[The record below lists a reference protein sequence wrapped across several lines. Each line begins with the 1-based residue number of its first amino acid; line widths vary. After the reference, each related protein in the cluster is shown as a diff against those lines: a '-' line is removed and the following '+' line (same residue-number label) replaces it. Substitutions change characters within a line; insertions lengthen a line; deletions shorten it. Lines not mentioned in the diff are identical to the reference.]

1 MFTDSKQSRVNRILA
16 GVIIAVLATS
26 AGIWAARAVLQHKT
40 AMNELDATRFPTARE
55 IQPFEL
61 IDHNNA
67 VFDNNALRQH
77 WSFLFFGYTHCPD
90 VCPTTLSVLNSVAQR
105 LQDLDE
111 DIRFIFVSV
120 DPERDTPEQLAR
132 YVSYFNGDFIGVTGT
147 PEGIEQLT
155 KPLGILHLRA
165 ATEDGDGDGAGA
177 YLVDHTASV
186 LLFDPDGHY
195 HAVFGPPLS
204 ADALAS
210 DFRKML
216 KAYQ

>member
-1 MFTDSKQSRVNRILA
+1 MFTDSKQSRVSRILA

-40 AMNELDATRFPTARE
+40 AMNELDATRFPAARE

-67 VFDNNALRQH
+67 VFDNNALREH

-111 DIRFIFVSV
+111 DIRFIFVSI

-147 PEGIEQLT
+147 AEGIEELT
-155 KPLGILHLRA
+155 KPLGILHMRVA
-165 ATEDGDGDGAGA
+165 AEDGAAA

-186 LLFDPDGHY
+186 LLFDPDGRY
-195 HAVFGPPLS
+195 HAVFGAPLS
-204 ADALAS
+204 ADAIAS

-216 KAYQ
+216 KAYR

>member
-1 MFTDSKQSRVNRILA
+1 MSTDRKQPMFSRILT
-16 GVIIAVLATS
+16 GLIIAVLATS
-26 AGIWAARAVLQHKT
+26 AGIWAARAVLQHRT
-40 AMNELDATRFPTARE
+40 VINELDATRFPTARE
-55 IQPFEL
+55 IPSFEL

-67 VFDNNALRQH
+67 VFDNSALRQR

-90 VCPTTLSVLNSVAQR
+90 VCPTTLSVLNSVAQQ

-132 YVSYFNGDFIGVTGT
+132 FVKYFNGAFIGVTGT

-155 KPLGILHLRA
+155 KPLGILHMRVEA
-165 ATEDGDGDGAGA
+165 EDGAGA

-186 LLFDPDGHY
+186 LLFDPDGRY

-204 ADALAS
+204 ADTIAD
-210 DFRKML
+210 DFRKIL

>member
-1 MFTDSKQSRVNRILA
+1 MSTEGKQSRLKRVLT

-26 AGIWAARAVLQHKT
+26 AGIWAARAVLERKA
-40 AMNELDATRFPTARE
+40 AMNELDATRFPVPRE
-55 IQPFEL
+55 IAPFEL

-90 VCPTTLSVLNSVAQR
+90 VCPTTLSVLNSVAQQ

-111 DIRFIFVSV
+111 NIRFIFVSV
-120 DPERDTPEQLAR
+120 DPERDTPGQLAN
-132 YVSYFNGDFIGVTGT
+132 YVKYFNGDFIGVTGT

-155 KPLGILHLRA
+155 KPLGILHLRVA
-165 ATEDGDGDGAGA
+165 AEDGSDA

-186 LLFDPDGHY
+186 LLFDPDGRY

-204 ADALAS
+204 ADVIAS

>member
-1 MFTDSKQSRVNRILA
+1 MFTDNNQSTVKRILA
-16 GVIIAVLATS
+16 GVIIAVLATA
-26 AGIWAARAVLQHKT
+26 AGIWAARAVLQHQT
-40 AMNELDATRFPTARE
+40 SMNELDATRFPAARE

-61 IDHNNA
+61 IDHNNE
-67 VFDNNALRQH
+67 VFDNNALKQH

-132 YVSYFNGDFIGVTGT
+132 YTSYFNDDFIGVTGT
-147 PEGIEQLT
+147 PAGIEQLT
-155 KPLGILHLRA
+155 KPLGILHMQVA
-165 ATEDGDGDGAGA
+165 AEDGSGA
-177 YLVDHTASV
+177 YLIDHTASV
-186 LLFDPDGHY
+186 LLFDPDGRY

-204 ADALAS
+204 ADAIAS

-216 KAYQ
+216 KAYR

>member
-1 MFTDSKQSRVNRILA
+1 MSTDNKPSRVNRVLT
-16 GVIIAVLATS
+16 GVIIAVLATA
-26 AGIWAARAVLQHKT
+26 AGIWAARAVLERQS
-40 AMNELDATRFPTARE
+40 AMNELDATRFPVPRE

-67 VFDNNALRQH
+67 VFDNNALKQH

-120 DPERDTPEQLAR
+120 DPERDTPEQLAQ
-132 YVSYFNGDFIGVTGT
+132 YVSFFNGDFIGVTGT

-155 KPLGILHLRA
+155 KPLGILHLRV
-165 ATEDGDGDGAGA
+165 ATEDGDGAGA
-177 YLVDHTASV
+177 YLMDHTASV
-186 LLFDPDGHY
+186 LLFDPDGRY

-204 ADALAS
+204 ADAIAS

-216 KAYQ
+216 KAY

>member
-1 MFTDSKQSRVNRILA
+1 MSTAGKQSRVTRVLT
-16 GVIIAVLATS
+16 GVIMAVLATA
-26 AGIWAARAVLQHKT
+26 AGMWAARAVLERQS
-40 AMNELDATRFPTARE
+40 AMNELDATRFPAPRE

-90 VCPTTLSVLNSVAQR
+90 VCPTTLSVLNSVAQQ

-132 YVSYFNGDFIGVTGT
+132 YVSYFNGDFIGITGT

-155 KPLGILHLRA
+155 KPLGILHLRVA
-165 ATEDGDGDGAGA
+165 AEDGAGA

-186 LLFDPDGHY
+186 LLFDPDGRY

-204 ADALAS
+204 ADAIAS